1 MVVPVLERIGRILHR
16 GTHRP
21 HVRDEVVEPLQ
32 RTVGTG
38 PVGMGERLAGFV
50 GAPELT
56 LVGECRLQLVRHPF
70 GVFGR
75 LSQLRRRCAQLGRV
89 DRQ

>member
-1 MVVPVLERIGRILHR
+1 MVSVLERIGRILHR
-16 GTHRP
+16 GAHRP
-21 HVRDEVVEPLQ
+21 YVRDEVVEPIQ

-38 PVGMGERLAGFV
+38 LVGVGERLAGFV
-50 GAPELT
+50 VTPELT

-75 LSQLRRRCAQLGRV
+75 LPQLLRRFAQLGRV